1 MIERQGITLVGISVA
16 NLDDDGALQLV
27 LPLDGHHGITFNE
40 ALDEIRERFGP
51 SAVVRAVLLGRDHG
65 LSVPLLPD

>member
-1 MIERQGITLVGISVA
+1 VA
-16 NLDDDGALQLV
+16 NLDDDGAVQLV
-27 LPLDGHHGITFNE
+27 FPFDGHDGVALDA

-51 SAVVRAVLLGRDHG
+51 NAVIRAVLLGRDQG